1 MDCFLL
7 LEAQNQY
14 MRTASTIRLPRS
26 KSSQSKL
33 WNYWRVGYLLHG
45 IGVVSLWLAFLIAH
59 FVITTWSDD
68 QLVLGVFLSWLSSFF
83 FMNAIFSQ
91 LDAYSR
97 YQNFKQI
104 RDQFYI
110 HGFQPRLANTLQ
122 KSKCQRLAALKAAED
137 TGIAEEVAQHYHAN
151 GYRWYH
157 VLPDFVFKNPLF
169 FFHPYFWRST
179 FFVKRYKTRYFQE
192 D

>member
-1 MDCFLL
+1 MNQLHTLL
-7 LEAQNQY
+7 MPGKKTNF
-14 MRTASTIRLPRS
+14 
-26 KSSQSKL
+26 SSVV
-33 WNYWRVGYLLHG
+33 NYWRVGYLLHG
-45 IGVVSLWLAFLIAH
+45 IGIVSLWLAWTIADY
-59 FVITTWSDD
+59 VIANWDDD

-104 RDQFYI
+104 RDQFYL

-137 TGIAEEVAQHYHAN
+137 TGVAEDVAQHYYHN

-157 VLPDFVFKNPLF
+157 VLPDFVLKNPLF

-179 FFVKRYKTRYFQE
+179 FFVRRYRTRYFLTDE
-192 D
+192 G